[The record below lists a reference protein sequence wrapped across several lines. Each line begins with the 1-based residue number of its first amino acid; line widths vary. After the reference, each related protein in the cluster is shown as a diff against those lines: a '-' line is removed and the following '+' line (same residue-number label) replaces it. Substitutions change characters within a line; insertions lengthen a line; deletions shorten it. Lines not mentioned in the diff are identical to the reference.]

1 MRDKV
6 TWEIVEHLGTFT
18 EYTDFRGEKKTKE
31 VNLVSWNGKLPK
43 VDIREWNED
52 HSTMTKGVTLTDE
65 EAENVAMILHNYIS
79 ERRAK

>member
-1 MRDKV
+1 MKSD
-6 TWEIVEHLGTFT
+6 
-18 EYTDFRGEKKTKE
+18 KKTKE

-65 EAENVAMILHNYIS
+65 EAESVAMILHNYIS
-79 ERRAK
+79 ERSL